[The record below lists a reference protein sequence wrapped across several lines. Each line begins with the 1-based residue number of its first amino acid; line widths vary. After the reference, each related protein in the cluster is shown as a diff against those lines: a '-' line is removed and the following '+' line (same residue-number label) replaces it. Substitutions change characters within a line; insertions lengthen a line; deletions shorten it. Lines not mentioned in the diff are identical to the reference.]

1 MNDHSQS
8 EIART
13 MARFIENMN
22 ALGDD
27 DLRKKASN
35 LIMRLEAC
43 YTVCVDRLD
52 DAAGDDRTGIYAESA
67 LEMKSLLRDI
77 QSVHCKAS
85 IVEGKVTGQP
95 MTRGGER

>member
-1 MNDHSQS
+1 MNDHTES

-13 MARFIENMN
+13 MARLIENMS

-27 DLRKKASN
+27 DLRAKASN

-52 DAAGDDRTGIYAESA
+52 AAAGDDRNGVYAESA
-67 LEMKSLLRDI
+67 LAMKGLLRDI
-77 QSVHCKAS
+77 QSVHCQAS
-85 IVEGKVTGQP
+85 IIEGRVTGQP